1 MNNADNKLTNNI
13 SEEIKPYLSEIFILI
28 SKYQK
33 ILEGI
38 QNELVSQC
46 QKSELNIILQ
56 QTFYIITNNKDK
68 MTLGDLY
75 RFLTN
80 KKIFFNLSNLSHA
93 FIAYDK
99 DNDSFVTM
107 ADFSNIFNFPISSN
121 KFISKSEPNS
131 NIIRI
136 IIKYLLKDFE
146 FFEMLDDL
154 LKQLYSVNKNFN
166 ATRFFNAISFNKID
180 LSLGDIQ
187 KVLNDLGII
196 NDSLLHSK
204 YILMKI
210 TNNVVENITLD
221 QFIKYFTIIK
231 SNTSKLKTDSL
242 NSSAFLNSSQL
253 TTMLNQA
260 IEKTLQEYYPKK
272 IKIEYEMFYTY
283 IKFVIDKDKK
293 LSSILKKE
301 QFFNSA
307 TLFNYLSNY
316 KDMTLDTFLNKLQ
329 TLFQIT
335 VDRKTLSNIFERYSS
350 KGYYMSYT
358 QFNKLMGLGVNNLN
372 FEHTVESYELFPK
385 ELKNKINLSI
395 HTAIKNEIDIE
406 NFRKKL
412 NKMSHFNLK
421 EVFNSISQGNSY
433 ITTFDLEDYFG
444 IDKDQSCIVMKRF
457 DKDDDGK
464 ISYDDVSFNYII
476 YKLYS

>member
-1 MNNADNKLTNNI
+1 MNNADNNLTINI

-33 ILEGI
+33 ILENI
-38 QNELVSQC
+38 QNELLSQC
-46 QKSELNIILQ
+46 RQNDLNIILQ

-93 FIAYDK
+93 FITYDK
-99 DNDSFVTM
+99 DNDSFLTM
-107 ADFSNIFNFPISSN
+107 TDFSNIFNFPINSN
-121 KFISKSEPNS
+121 KFISKTEPNS

-146 FFEMLDDL
+146 FFEMLNNL
-154 LKQLYSVNKNFN
+154 LKQLYKINKNFN
-166 ATRFFNAISFNKID
+166 ATGFFNTISLNKTD
-180 LSLGDIQ
+180 LSLEDIQ

-196 NDSLLHSK
+196 KDSLIHSK

-210 TNNVVENITLD
+210 TNNVVENINLE
-221 QFIKYFTIIK
+221 QFVKYFTIIN

-242 NSSAFLNSSQL
+242 NSSSFLNSSQL
-253 TTMLNQA
+253 TCMLNQA
-260 IEKTLQEYYPKK
+260 IEQTQQEYYPKK
-272 IKIEYEMFYTY
+272 IKMEYEMFYTY

-293 LSSILKKE
+293 LSNILQGE

-316 KDMTLDTFLNKLQ
+316 KDMTLDTFLTKLQ
-329 TLFQIT
+329 MLFQIT
-335 VDRKTLSNIFERYSS
+335 TDRKTLSNIFERYSS
-350 KGYYMSYT
+350 RGYYMSYT
-358 QFNKLMGLGVNNLN
+358 QFNKLMGLGVNNID
-372 FEHTVESYELFPK
+372 FQQTVESYELFPQ

-395 HTAIKNEIDIE
+395 QTAIKNEIDIE

-412 NKMSHFNLK
+412 NKMSHFNLRDI
-421 EVFNSISQGNSY
+421 FNSISQGNSY

-444 IDKDQSCIVMKRF
+444 IDKEQSSIVMKRF

-464 ISYDDVSFNYII
+464 ISYDDVSFNYF
-476 YKLYS
+476 LYLT